1 MSMHIKNN
9 KKSAKINFFCPALT
23 SGGLERVISILST
36 PFADCYDH
44 VMILTWYE
52 KPVFYEIDKRI
63 KIVSIEK
70 EIQSNNSIIKLWW
83 LRRYVKN
90 NKPNVFVS
98 FSAPFNMIALIS
110 LLFLNV
116 KVVVSER
123 VDPASFRWG
132 WYKKIIRDVL
142 YFFADGI
149 IVQTESSKSHL
160 YKYLQN
166 KASVIPNPV
175 NMPNNMVGSAI
186 KTNSQPLVITATRL
200 AKQKKLDL
208 LISAFSVF
216 YKTHS
221 NYRLVIYGEGRE
233 RESLD
238 ALVRENKLQNIVMMP
253 GVSDN
258 LWEEMKSARMFI
270 LTSSF
275 EGMSNSLIEAMCLG
289 LPCISTKVS
298 GSIDYIENGVN
309 GLLIGLDDEKSLTD
323 YMSRIADDDILAQ
336 SLANNAKMIYDQLNV
351 KRVSCLWINEISK
364 YV

>member
-9 KKSAKINFFCPALT
+9 KKSAKIIFFCPALT

-36 PFADCYDH
+36 PFADYYDH
-44 VMILTWYE
+44 VKILTWYD

-63 KIVSIEK
+63 KIVSLEK
-70 EIQSNNSIIKLWW
+70 EIKSKNSIIKVWW

-110 LLFLNV
+110 LLLLNV
-116 KVVVSER
+116 KILVSER
-123 VDPASFRWG
+123 VDPVSFRWG
-132 WYKKIIRDVL
+132 LLKKEIRDML
-142 YFFADGI
+142 YLFADGI

-160 YKYLQN
+160 NKNLQG
-166 KASVIPNPV
+166 KVSVLPNPI
-175 NMPNNMVGSAI
+175 NMSEKMVGAAL
-186 KTNSQPLVITATRL
+186 KTNSQPLIVTATRL
-200 AKQKKLDL
+200 AKQKRLDF
-208 LISAFSVF
+208 LIKAFSLF
-216 YKTHS
+216 HKFHS
-221 NYRLVIYGEGRE
+221 NYRLVIYGEGSE
-233 RESLD
+233 RETLS
-238 ALVRENKLQNIVMMP
+238 ALVRDYNLQDVVKMP
-253 GVSDN
+253 GVSDC
-258 LWEEMKSARMFI
+258 LWEEMRFARMFI

-309 GLLIGLDDEKSLTD
+309 GLLIDLDDEKSLVD
-323 YMSRIADDDILAQ
+323 YMSRIADDEILAQ
-336 SLANNAKMIYDQLNV
+336 SLSNKAKMIYDQLNV
-351 KRVSCLWINEISK
+351 KRISKIWVNEISK